1 LSKQERP
8 LEKAIEMD
16 ISNRFWKAVIRK
28 VEEESGD
35 RSGIHVTDLV
45 YDCLRRAYYDKKI
58 GELISAVSDSEGL
71 MVVWIGQ
78 MLHEMPI
85 DPVNCEHEKEVEIEF
100 DGVRVE
106 GRVDELCRLG
116 DNYIVVDKKSSRTIP
131 NAPHDHHIKQVLFYS
146 AILTRK
152 YGYRVSHA
160 GILYLDVANLKVK
173 LFLIP
178 LNTQIAEVALRE
190 LERKAKTL
198 SQAIQANIPPPP
210 EPGWLCSYC
219 PYFKKCVM
227 DGWGA
232 VTTNILKEQLQ
243 IRELGDGNG

>member
-1 LSKQERP
+1 

-16 ISNRFWKAVIRK
+16 ISNRFWRAVIKK

-45 YDCLRRAYYDKKI
+45 YDCLRRAYYDKKL
-58 GELISAVSDSEGL
+58 GDLISAVSDSEGL

-85 DPVNCEHEKEVEIEF
+85 DPVNCEHEKEIEIEF
-100 DGVRVE
+100 DGVKVE

-116 DNYIVVDKKSSRTIP
+116 DSYIVIDKKSTRSIP
-131 NAPHDHHIKQVLFYS
+131 SNPLDHHIKQVLFYS

-152 YGYRVSHA
+152 CGYRVSHV
-160 GILYLDVANLKVK
+160 GVMYLDVANLKTK
-173 LFLIP
+173 LFIIP
-178 LNTQIAEVALRE
+178 INTQIVEVALRE
-190 LERKAKTL
+190 MERKAKLL
-198 SQAIQANIPPPP
+198 SQALQTNNPPAPD
-210 EPGWLCSYC
+210 PGWLCSYC

-227 DGWGA
+227 DGWG
-232 VTTNILKEQLQ
+232 VVSTNILKEQLQ
-243 IRELGDGNG
+243 IRELGDDNG